1 MNDENKILVKQ
12 LKGFQ
17 KIELQSGESRKIEF
31 TVACDEL
38 SLWNREMKKVVEPG
52 DFEIQIGSSSED
64 IRVKGEFA
72 VVK

>member
-1 MNDENKILVKQ
+1 MKQ

-31 TVACDEL
+31 TVAYDEL